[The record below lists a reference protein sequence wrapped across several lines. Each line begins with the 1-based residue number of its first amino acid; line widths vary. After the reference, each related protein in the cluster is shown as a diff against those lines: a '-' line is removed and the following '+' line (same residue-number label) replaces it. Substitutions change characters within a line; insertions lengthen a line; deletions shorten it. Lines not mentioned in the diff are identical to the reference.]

1 MEISM
6 DKYKTSEMGKAL
18 KKVYHD
24 EIGINDAV
32 GIAQNEI
39 SEIFNMKDDQNT
51 TGFYGDKVGICP
63 KCGNDIIKG
72 KYYYGCR
79 DYKNCQFRIPI
90 SLCGRVITFNEA
102 KEILDNKTS
111 KELDGFISKKG
122 TNFKAKL
129 KLDENGVSFDF
140 N

>member
-1 MEISM
+1 
-6 DKYKTSEMGKAL
+6 
-18 KKVYHD
+18 
-24 EIGINDAV
+24 
-32 GIAQNEI
+32 
-39 SEIFNMKDDQNT
+39 MKDDQNT